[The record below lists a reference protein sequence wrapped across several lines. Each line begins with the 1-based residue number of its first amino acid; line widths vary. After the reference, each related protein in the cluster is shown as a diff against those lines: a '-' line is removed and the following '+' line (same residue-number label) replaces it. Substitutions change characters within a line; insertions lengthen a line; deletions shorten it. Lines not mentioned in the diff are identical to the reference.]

1 MSNPDLLSPDSSPG
15 KVNAGRTGV
24 RRVNNMPM
32 VFMAVAGA
40 IFLGA
45 MAAVAWDRSNQNQA
59 AAKPVEKAGDSIQA
73 AVDLVGDRKDGIVQV
88 KRPEPPPPELAM
100 PLPSG
105 LPMAPPPPLEIRDEN
120 AERLKAA
127 RMARLEAAAK
137 AKTRLDG
144 NAARADPLASGAPR
158 SREEA
163 ATRMAELSNDPTAMY
178 RRRLA
183 QLQSSGL
190 LPAGAGAPGA
200 NSMASLGAL
209 GSMGAMGGTSGI
221 KKVSD
226 ISQFDN
232 TTGTDRWRLGAEV
245 QAPRTPY
252 ELRAGFI
259 IPATLISG
267 INSELPGQ
275 IVAQV
280 AQDVYDTAT
289 GKFKLVPQGSRLVG
303 SYAAEPSFGQSRV
316 LVAWQ
321 RIVFPD
327 GKALDIGSMPGAD
340 SAGYGGLNDKVD
352 NHYFRVF
359 GSALLMSGV
368 VAGVSYSQNQNQNQ
382 GQSGNGTNNRQTAG
396 SALSEAVGQ
405 QLGLVMAQMIA
416 KNLNVSPT
424 LEIRPGFRFNVIVTK
439 DLTFTKPYSSF
450 DY

>member
-15 KVNAGRTGV
+15 KVNTRRTGV

-32 VFMAVAGA
+32 VFMALAGA

-45 MAAVAWDRSNQNQA
+45 MVAVAWDRSNQNQA

-73 AVDLVGDRKDGIVQV
+73 AMDLVGDRKDGIVQV
-88 KRPEPPPPELAM
+88 KRPEPPPPADIAV
-100 PLPSG
+100 PLPAG

-144 NAARADPLASGAPR
+144 NAARGDPLTGGAPR

-163 ATRMAELSNDPTAMY
+163 AARMAELTNDPTAMY
-178 RRRLA
+178 RKRLA
-183 QLQSSGL
+183 QLQGSGL
-190 LPAGAGAPGA
+190 LPAGGAPSGNA
-200 NSMASLGAL
+200 MAVL
-209 GSMGAMGGTSGI
+209 GAMGGMGATSGI

-280 AQDVYDTAT
+280 SQDVYDTAT

-368 VAGVSYSQNQNQNQ
+368 VAGVSYSQNQNQSQ

>member
-15 KVNAGRTGV
+15 KVNARRTGV

-32 VFMAVAGA
+32 VFMAIAGA
-40 IFLGA
+40 VFLGA

-73 AVDLVGDRKDGIVQV
+73 AMDLVGDRKDGIVQV
-88 KRPEPPPPELAM
+88 KRPEPPPSAEVGM
-100 PLPSG
+100 PLPPG
-105 LPMAPPPPLEIRDEN
+105 IPMAAPPQMEIRDEN

-137 AKTRLDG
+137 AKTRLEG
-144 NAARADPLASGAPR
+144 NAARAEPLAGGAPR

-163 ATRMAELSNDPTAMY
+163 AARMAELTNDPTSMY
-178 RRRLA
+178 RKRLA

-190 LPAGAGAPGA
+190 LPASGAPGGPSIA
-200 NSMASLGAL
+200 AL
-209 GSMGAMGGTSGI
+209 GAMGATAGSAGF

-232 TTGTDRWRLGAEV
+232 TTGSDRWRLGAEV

-280 AQDVYDTAT
+280 SQDVYDTAT

-352 NHYFRVF
+352 NHFFRVF